1 LNTSLQNLKAL
12 LVSKSG
18 YNIVPNH
25 DCLNSLKTTINDMI
39 TYRNS
44 YSCSGHVNQQFA
56 GKLSMG
62 DLTDFANNIKPCT
75 CNANTSYGCSCDSR
89 SSCLC
94 ESRSGTSDNL
104 NYLVVCTCK
113 TYIACECQSRIP
125 LVDPVCYC
133 NSRTTSCDCVSR
145 QGLTYGTCLCNGR
158 TEGCSSEVTYLCDC
172 YSRTGTSSCDCNSRT
187 GSCSCQ
193 SECNC
198 NGNRNFG

>member
-1 LNTSLQNLKAL
+1 MNTSLQNLKAL

-89 SSCLC
+89 GVCSC
-94 ESRSGTSDNL
+94 EGRDGTSNSL
-104 NYLVVCTCK
+104 NYIVVCTCK
-113 TYIACECQSRIP
+113 TNSPCDCQSRSAYDCTSYVSGPPISCN
-125 LVDPVCYC
+125 CYLRDGVSWDWSC
-133 NSRTTSCDCVSR
+133 EAQAPQCTS
-145 QGLTYGTCLCNGR
+145 
-158 TEGCSSEVTYLCDC
+158 EITYLCDC
-172 YSRTGTSSCDCNSRT
+172 HSRTGTSVCDCNDRT
-187 GSCSCQ
+187 LYCSCQ
-193 SECNC
+193 VECNC